1 MVASVI
7 PAVPSPCANAVET
20 AASKK
25 AACIRIFFF
34 VILISL
40 FMVQGVFIALHRLNK
55 LFVVS
60 DILVVV
66 ADPIRNRV
74 FSSVRI

>member
-1 MVASVI
+1 
-7 PAVPSPCANAVET
+7 
-20 AASKK
+20 
-25 AACIRIFFF
+25 
-34 VILISL
+34 
-40 FMVQGVFIALHRLNK
+40 MVQGVFIALHRLNK

>member
-1 MVASVI
+1 
-7 PAVPSPCANAVET
+7 
-20 AASKK
+20 
-25 AACIRIFFF
+25 
-34 VILISL
+34 
-40 FMVQGVFIALHRLNK
+40 MVQGVFIALHWLNK